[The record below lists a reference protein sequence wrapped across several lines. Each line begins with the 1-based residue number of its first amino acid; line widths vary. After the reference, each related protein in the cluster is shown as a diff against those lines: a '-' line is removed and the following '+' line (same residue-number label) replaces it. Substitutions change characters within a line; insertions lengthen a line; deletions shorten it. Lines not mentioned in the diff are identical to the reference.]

1 MFDGEEYV
9 LDLTSFNPSG
19 SFFFGCGASLQQNQ
33 NMKEVEFATRVSE
46 RLFSDRNNRKHR
58 RKCLLEAWIKSTK
71 GAVISLIREP
81 LKPLQVTLIAN
92 SIHPCNSRH
101 HDC

>member
-1 MFDGEEYV
+1 MFEGEEYF
-9 LDLTSFNPSG
+9 LDLTSSNPSG
-19 SFFFGCGASLQQNQ
+19 SFFFSRCGASLQQNQ
-33 NMKEVEFATRVSE
+33 NMKEVEFVTRVSE
-46 RLFSDRNNRKHR
+46 RNDRKHR
-58 RKCLLEAWIKSTK
+58 RKHLLEAWIKSTK

-92 SIHPCNSRH
+92 SIHPFNSLY